1 MLNRC
6 GIKLEVVNK
15 TEVKSK
21 DQELLDDFCSLVTS
35 FCNRIYGRRR
45 KDTTKKIIKEIQD
58 EEETTKERAD
68 S

>member
-1 MLNRC
+1 M
-6 GIKLEVVNK
+6 II
-15 TEVKSK
+15 
-21 DQELLDDFCSLVTS
+21 
-35 FCNRIYGRRR
+35 NRIYGRRR